1 MFAGA
6 TNDNLVKTAF
16 VVAITALSW
25 DIFAFDAVI
34 LANAAALCFILPFVF
49 LAGFSAYQ
57 ANVQPPKRWLM
68 TLKIIELGLAI
79 ISGCAIYYEIG
90 WLLLLCI
97 AGFGVQS
104 ALIGPLKYALIPRL
118 TEESKLLDKNA
129 WMESATFVAILVGTL
144 VASDWIIDA
153 HAQLITL
160 TIILAS
166 AGIAGVLPLPM
177 FDGQP
182 GNAQYSIKDLVH
194 KQRHDLRSMSA
205 IWCISGFWGV
215 GSVWLTHL
223 PMLAVDV
230 WGLSPQSIG
239 TLLGYFVLGITLGA
253 FAGVLLKDRQLVIR
267 IIAGSSTMVLGSLI
281 LQGGYHETAASGP
294 GFIRAFCRCDLI
306 AVNSPSIRAL
316 ATLDQRPQPV
326 PAVETQGVHVFE
338 DLRGLEDHALAEHQ
352 QCTLAYLGTG
362 HPTRSRFAVSGH
374 LATHALAVDVD
385 RTVAEDQFQFGVA
398 GSVLQTA
405 GVFGDLLLVS
415 FDLLEVGVGR
425 IETELTT

>member
-25 DIFAFDAVI
+25 DIFALDAVI
-34 LANAAALCFILPFVF
+34 LANAAALCFILPFIV

-118 TEESKLLDKNA
+118 TEESKLLNKNA

-153 HAQLITL
+153 HIQLITL
-160 TIILAS
+160 TIVLAS

-177 FDGQP
+177 FDGRP
-182 GNAQYSIKDLVH
+182 GNTQYSIKDLVH
-194 KQRHDLRSMSA
+194 KQRHDVRSMSA

-239 TLLGYFVLGITLGA
+239 TLLSYFVLGITLGA

-267 IIAGSSTMVLGSLI
+267 IIAGSSSMVLGSLI
-281 LQGGYHETAASGP
+281 LQGGLYETATLGLILTSAGG
-294 GFIRAFCRCDLI
+294 GFLALPLYTLLQDDQLAVADRV
-306 AVNSPSIRAL
+306 AVNNIANAMMIVVTAIASLLI
-316 ATLDQRPQPV
+316 V
-326 PAVETQGVHVFE
+326 
-338 DLRGLEDHALAEHQ
+338 GL
-352 QCTLAYLGTG
+352 LG
-362 HPTRSRFAVSGH
+362 F
-374 LATHALAVDVD
+374 
-385 RTVAEDQFQFGVA
+385 
-398 GSVLQTA
+398 
-405 GVFGDLLLVS
+405 DLLLW
-415 FDLLEVGVGR
+415 LLVLSLGQLLLCLYHRRNLG
-425 IETELTT
+425 LS

>member
-25 DIFAFDAVI
+25 DIFALDAVI
-34 LANAAALCFILPFVF
+34 LANVAALCFILPFVV

-104 ALIGPLKYALIPRL
+104 ALIGPLKYALIPRS
-118 TEESKLLDKNA
+118 TEESKLLYKNA

-153 HAQLITL
+153 HIQLITL
-160 TIILAS
+160 TIVLAS
-166 AGIAGVLPLPM
+166 AGIAGVLPLPLL
-177 FDGQP
+177 DGRP
-182 GNAQYSIKDLVH
+182 SNANYSIKDLVH
-194 KQRHDLRSMSA
+194 KQRQDLRSMSA

-239 TLLGYFVLGITLGA
+239 TLLSYFVLGITLGA

-267 IIAGSSTMVLGSLI
+267 IIAGSSSMVLGSLI
-281 LQGGYHETAASGP
+281 LQGGLYETATLGLILTSAGG
-294 GFIRAFCRCDLI
+294 GFLALPLYTLLQDDQLAVADRI
-306 AVNSPSIRAL
+306 AVNNIANAMMIVVTAIASLLI
-316 ATLDQRPQPV
+316 V
-326 PAVETQGVHVFE
+326 
-338 DLRGLEDHALAEHQ
+338 GL
-352 QCTLAYLGTG
+352 LG
-362 HPTRSRFAVSGH
+362 FN
-374 LATHALAVDVD
+374 
-385 RTVAEDQFQFGVA
+385 
-398 GSVLQTA
+398 
-405 GVFGDLLLVS
+405 LLLW
-415 FDLLEVGVGR
+415 LLVLSLGQLLLCLYHRCNLG
-425 IETELTT
+425 LS